1 MARSEQ
7 SRNSGARVDPDLL
20 FELVDALVAVATPDG
35 RVIRTGNRWCPP
47 DASPPARLQDFFTAA
62 DQATLDGAL
71 AAARDTGRAHFD
83 ATLATTGHR
92 LALRL
97 GLGDGLLLMTG
108 EPQAPGPLA
117 AESVARFADAGLTLL
132 DAAGYYRYVNDAY
145 CTMYGY
151 RAEELLG
158 RHFTMVFPAEE
169 RPDAMTHHRA
179 ILEREHEGEPREMWV
194 ERRDGSPMLI
204 DTCSRRLDLPDGEVL
219 RLATVVDITGL
230 RAAERRLAD
239 TENQLSD
246 ITDSLPGAIY
256 QVVRMPDG
264 RFATTWMSEGLGVLT
279 GLPQDAELANFDT
292 LLGMVPPRDARL
304 AIERLNES
312 ARAMSRYEQ
321 EFPLDGPIGRRWL
334 QTRSQ
339 PYPRADGAVVWNG
352 LLIDITA
359 KREAE
364 DRLADAEQRL
374 RAITGSLPG
383 AIYQFRHAAD
393 GTWAFTYISEGLRRI
408 CGLPDDYPIED
419 FDTFLSLVPEPERHD
434 LVHAIR
440 VSEQT
445 LAPLRREFRL
455 VTPAGTVQ
463 VEARSVP
470 QPLNNGEIVCNGL
483 LVDVTDREAA
493 RAEADRVN
501 AILESTPDCV
511 AITDTQGDIRWLNA
525 GGRELLE
532 LAEDAT
538 VTGRS
543 FFDFLTTEDREYIL
557 DHASHEAAHHGTWS
571 GEATVVTARGNHRR
585 VSQTILCHRAP
596 SGRVERFSTVIRDLS
611 ERAAVESDLRASE
624 ERFRLLYHHTPT
636 MMHSIDAEGRLIAV
650 SDYWLEELGYTRA
663 EVIGRQSI
671 DFFTPESRRRALEEI
686 RPAFWRDG
694 RCRNI
699 PFQVVRADGGIR
711 DVLLSAE
718 CEYDREGNIVQAVS
732 VMADVSDRMA
742 IERELAASEERF
754 RSLYDN
760 TPVMM
765 HSVDRAGRIVDVND
779 YWLQHLGYPREQ
791 VIGAYSRDFLS
802 RESRE
807 KVERVDFARMMADGV
822 IRDEP
827 MQVVRADSHVLDI
840 LLSATVEY
848 DEAGTMLR
856 SRTVMIDVTEKL
868 RAEANYQDIFENA
881 TEGIYRSTL
890 DGRLLR
896 ANPALARLHGYDS
909 EAELLASMENIHTQW
924 FVDTD
929 SRTRLMEALERD
941 GRITDFEAEIVRH
954 ATGERIWTSEN
965 ARLVRGADGRA
976 RYYEGTVRD
985 ITAQYRAARIADGR
999 GRILEMIARDRA
1011 LGDILRELVGLI
1023 EQQYEGLTTA
1033 IFRVQ
1038 NGHLQTAAAPGL
1050 PALCAEA
1057 IDGQSPETVGS
1068 AIAATLATDQPA
1080 TDAVS
1085 AGETDT
1091 RFRRVSRDAGYRAI
1105 SAVPVRD
1112 QQGAILA
1119 VLAAF
1124 TTSGYTNQQVDTSLL
1139 NEIAQIASIA
1149 IEQDRLAQELVRQ
1162 AQYDALTDLPN
1173 RALLSDRLERAI
1185 LDARRGDRELA
1196 VLLLDLDEFKLV
1208 NDTLGHSAGDEL
1220 LKQVAAR
1227 LRNCVRDRDTVARLG
1242 GDEFVIAVP
1251 LREELDATEVAERVL
1266 ASLQPSVQVAGR
1278 DVTARPSIG
1287 ISMFP
1292 QDGQSTEAL
1301 MEAADTAM
1309 YAAKHAGK
1317 NRYRYFAETMN
1328 AQVSE
1333 RLRLETELRTALA
1346 ENQLELYYQPQI
1358 DLPGRHLVGAE
1369 ALLRW
1374 NHPERGA
1381 LAPGQFLPVAE
1392 RGPLIGQIDRYVL
1405 RAAAHALAEWQSAGE
1420 DIILAANISARELHA
1435 ADFGAEVAQVL
1446 ADTRVDPNGLELEIT
1461 ESMLMVDFQ
1470 HASRQ
1475 LIDLKARAPGLR
1487 IAIDDFGSGYSSLNY
1502 LRHLPIDT
1510 LKIDRAFVA
1519 DIDAPESADTA
1530 RAIVR
1535 TIVELGRSL
1544 GLSVIAEGVE
1554 TAAQADLMQELG
1566 CETAQGYWFDPPLQ
1580 RPDFERRLQRPER
1593 PASSAT
1599 P

>member
-312 ARAMSRYEQ
+312 ARA
-321 EFPLDGPIGRRWL
+321 
-334 QTRSQ
+334 
-339 PYPRADGAVVWNG
+339 N
-352 LLIDITA
+352 
-359 KREAE
+359 
-364 DRLADAEQRL
+364 
-374 RAITGSLPG
+374 
-383 AIYQFRHAAD
+383 
-393 GTWAFTYISEGLRRI
+393 
-408 CGLPDDYPIED
+408 
-419 FDTFLSLVPEPERHD
+419 
-434 LVHAIR
+434 
-440 VSEQT
+440 
-445 LAPLRREFRL
+445 
-455 VTPAGTVQ
+455 
-463 VEARSVP
+463 
-470 QPLNNGEIVCNGL
+470 
-483 LVDVTDREAA
+483 
-493 RAEADRVN
+493 
-501 AILESTPDCV
+501 CV

-732 VMADVSDRMA
+732 LMADVSDRMA

-807 KVERVDFARMMADGV
+807 KVERVDSARMMADGV

-1301 MEAADTAM
+1301 MQAADTAM

>member
-1 MARSEQ
+1 MVRSAQ
-7 SRNSGARVDPDLL
+7 NPSSGTNVDPELL
-20 FELVDALVAVATPDG
+20 FELVDTLVAVATPEG
-35 RVIRTGNRWCPP
+35 RLIRAGDRWHPP
-47 DASPPARLQDFFTAA
+47 GSDAVSRLHDLFIAG
-62 DQATLDGAL
+62 DQGKIDSAL
-71 AAARDTGRAHFD
+71 AAVCDTGRAHAE
-83 ATLATTGHR
+83 ATLASSGHR
-92 LALRL
+92 LDLRL
-97 GLGDGLLLMTG
+97 GLGDGLVLMTA
-108 EPQAPGPLA
+108 EPGTPHPLA
-117 AESVARFADAGLTLL
+117 AESVARLAGAGLILL
-132 DAAGYYRYVNDAY
+132 DEAGYYRYVNDAY
-145 CTMYGY
+145 CAIYGY

-158 RHFTMVFPAEE
+158 RHFTMVFPVDEQDTAL
-169 RPDAMTHHRA
+169 AHHHAVLQR
-179 ILEREHEGEPREMWV
+179 EREGEARELWV

-204 DTCSRRLDLPDGEVL
+204 DTCSRRLDLPDGDVL
-219 RLATVVDITGL
+219 RLATVIDITGL

-239 TENQLSD
+239 TESRLSD

-256 QVVRMPDG
+256 QAVRMPDG
-264 RFATTWMSEGLGVLT
+264 RFATTYMSEGLGALT

-292 LLGMVPPRDARL
+292 ILGLIPPRHARL
-304 AIERLNES
+304 AIERLHAS
-312 ARAMSRYEQ
+312 ADNMSRYEQ
-321 EFPLDGPIGRRWL
+321 EFPLDGPIGRRWI
-334 QTRSQ
+334 QARSQ
-339 PYPRADGAVVWNG
+339 PHPRGDGAVVWNG
-352 LLIDITA
+352 LMIDITA
-359 KREAE
+359 RREAE
-364 DRLADAEQRL
+364 DRLAEAERRL

-393 GTWAFTYISEGLRRI
+393 GTWAFTYLSDGLQRI

-419 FDTFLSLVPEPERHD
+419 FESFLSLVPEPERHD
-434 LVHAIR
+434 LIQAIR

-455 VTPAGTVQ
+455 LTPNGTVQ

-470 QPLNNGEIVCNGL
+470 QPLDNGEIVCNGL
-483 LVDVTDREAA
+483 LVDVTDRHAA
-493 RAEADRVN
+493 RAEADRLN

-511 AITDTQGDIRWLNA
+511 AITDTQGDIHWLNA

-543 FFDFLTTEDREYIL
+543 FFDFVTAEDRQYIL
-557 DHASHEAAHHGTWS
+557 DHASVEAAHHGTWS
-571 GEATVVTARGNHRR
+571 GETTIVTASGRHRR
-585 VSQTILCHRAP
+585 VSQTILCHREP

-636 MMHSIDAEGRLIAV
+636 LMHSIDAQGRLIAV
-650 SDYWLEELGYTRA
+650 SDYWLEELGYTRE
-663 EVIGRQSI
+663 EVIGRQSV

-699 PFQVVRADGGIR
+699 PFQVVRSDGGIR

-718 CEYDREGNIVQAVS
+718 CEYDRAGNIVQAVS

-742 IERELAASEERF
+742 IERELAASEARF

-765 HSVDRAGRIVDVND
+765 HSIDREGRIVDVND
-779 YWLQHLGYPREQ
+779 YWLQHLGYPREA

-802 RESRE
+802 AASRE
-807 KVERVDFARMMADGV
+807 KVERTDFRRLMTEGV
-822 IRDEP
+822 MRDEP
-827 MQVVRADSHVLDI
+827 MQILRADGQLLDI

-856 SRTVMIDVTEKL
+856 SRTVMIDVTEQL
-868 RAEANYQDIFENA
+868 RAEADYQDIFENA
-881 TEGIYRSTL
+881 TEGIYRSRP

-896 ANPALARLHGYDS
+896 ANPALARLHGYRT
-909 EAELLASMENIHTQW
+909 EAELLAGMENIHSQW
-924 FVDTD
+924 FVDPG
-929 SRTRLMEALERD
+929 SRDRLMRALERD
-941 GRITDFEAEIVRH
+941 DHVTDFEAEIVRH

-965 ARLVRGADGRA
+965 ARAVRGTDGRI

-985 ITAQYRAARIADGR
+985 ITAQYRAARVAEGR
-999 GRILEMIARDRA
+999 SRILEMIARDRP
-1011 LGDILRELVGLI
+1011 LDDILRELVILI
-1023 EQQYEGLTTA
+1023 EQQHEGLTAA
-1033 IFRVQ
+1033 IFRLRE
-1038 NGHLQTAAAPGL
+1038 GHLQTAAAPGL
-1050 PALCAEA
+1050 PPGCSAG
-1057 IDGQSPETVGS
+1057 IDGQSPEDVGS
-1068 AIAATLATDQPA
+1068 AIATTLMTDQPA
-1080 TDAVS
+1080 SDAVT
-1085 AGETDT
+1085 ADTDENP
-1091 RFRRVSRDAGYRAI
+1091 FRRAAREAGYREI

-1112 QQGAILA
+1112 QSGSILA

-1124 TTSGYTNQQVDTSLL
+1124 TTTRRDARRDDTPLL
-1139 NEIAQIASIA
+1139 NEMAQIASIA
-1149 IEQDRLAQELVRQ
+1149 IEQDRLAEELMHQ

-1173 RALLSDRLERAI
+1173 RTLLNDRLERGI
-1185 LDARRGDRELA
+1185 LDARRGGRELA

-1208 NDTLGHSAGDEL
+1208 NDTLGHSAGDDL

-1227 LRNCVRDRDTVARLG
+1227 LRNCVRDCDTVARLG
-1242 GDEFVIAVP
+1242 GDEFVIGVP
-1251 LREELDATEVAERVL
+1251 LREELDATQVAERVL
-1266 ASLQPSVQVAGR
+1266 ASLQPSVHVAGR

-1287 ISMFP
+1287 ISVFP
-1292 QDGQSTEAL
+1292 QDGESTEAL
-1301 MEAADTAM
+1301 MQAADTAM

-1333 RLRLETELRTALA
+1333 RLRLEAELRTALA
-1346 ENQLELYYQPQI
+1346 EDQLELYFQPQI
-1358 DLPGRHLVGAE
+1358 ELSGRKLVGTE

-1405 RAAAHALAEWQSAGE
+1405 RAAAHALAEWQRAGE

-1446 ADTRVDPNGLELEIT
+1446 ADTGVDPNGLELEIT

-1475 LIDLKARAPGLR
+1475 LSDLKQRAPGLR

-1510 LKIDRAFVA
+1510 LKVDRAFVG
-1519 DIDAPESADTA
+1519 DIDAPESANTA

-1544 GLSVIAEGVE
+1544 DLTVIAEGVE
-1554 TAAQADLMQELG
+1554 TAEQADLMQELG
-1566 CETAQGYWFDPPLQ
+1566 CEAAQGYWFDAPL
-1580 RPDFERRLQRPER
+1580 RRDEFERRLRPDR
-1593 PASSAT
+1593 D
-1599 P
+1599 

>member
-1 MARSEQ
+1 MARSAQ
-7 SRNSGARVDPDLL
+7 SGYSDAGVHPDLL
-20 FELVDALVAVATPDG
+20 FELVDALIAVATPDG
-35 RVIRTGNRWCPP
+35 YIIRTGNRWCPP
-47 DASPPARLQDFFTAA
+47 DSPPLVQLHDFFTAT
-62 DQATLDGAL
+62 DHATLDTVL
-71 AAARDTGRAHFD
+71 ATVRDTGSARFD
-83 ATLATTGHR
+83 ARLATTGHL
-92 LALRL
+92 LALRI
-97 GLGDGLLLMTG
+97 GLDDGLLVMTG
-108 EPQAPGPLA
+108 DPHSPGALA
-117 AESVARFADAGLTLL
+117 AESMARFAGVGLTLL
-132 DAAGYYRYVNDAY
+132 DEAGCYRFVNDAY
-145 CTMYGY
+145 CAIYGY

-158 RHFTMVFPAEE
+158 RHFTMVFPTNE
-169 RPDAMTHHRA
+169 RTTA
-179 ILEREHEGEPREMWV
+179 IENHEAVLRREREDECESRELWV
-194 ERRDGSPMLI
+194 ERRDGTPMLV
-204 DTCSRRLDLPDGEVL
+204 DTCSRRLELPDGKVL
-219 RLATVVDITGL
+219 RLATV
-230 RAAERRLAD
+230 
-239 TENQLSD
+239 
-246 ITDSLPGAIY
+246 
-256 QVVRMPDG
+256 
-264 RFATTWMSEGLGVLT
+264 
-279 GLPQDAELANFDT
+279 
-292 LLGMVPPRDARL
+292 
-304 AIERLNES
+304 
-312 ARAMSRYEQ
+312 
-321 EFPLDGPIGRRWL
+321 
-334 QTRSQ
+334 
-339 PYPRADGAVVWNG
+339 
-352 LLIDITA
+352 IDITA
-359 KREAE
+359 RREAE
-364 DRLADAEQRL
+364 ARLAEAEQQL

-393 GTWAFTYISEGLRRI
+393 GTWAFTYMSEGLRRI
-408 CGLPDDYPIED
+408 CGLPDDYPIDD
-419 FDTFLSLVPEPERHD
+419 FETFLALVPEPERPD
-434 LVHAIR
+434 LIRAIR

-445 LAPLRREFRL
+445 LTPLRREFQL
-455 VTPAGTVQ
+455 VAPAGTVQ

-470 QPLNNGEIVCNGL
+470 LPLGNGEIVCNGL
-483 LVDVTDREAA
+483 LVDVTDRETA
-493 RAEADRVN
+493 RAEAGRLN

-525 GGRELLE
+525 GGRELLD

-538 VTGRS
+538 VIGRS
-543 FFDFLTTEDREYIL
+543 YFDFMTPEDREYII
-557 DHASHEAAHHGTWS
+557 DHASLEAAHHGTWS
-571 GEATVVTARGNHRR
+571 GETTVVTAAGRQRR

-611 ERAAVESDLRASE
+611 ERAAIESELRASE

-663 EVIGRQSI
+663 EVVGRQSV
-671 DFFTPESRRRALEEI
+671 DLFTPESRRRALEEI
-686 RPAFWRDG
+686 RPAFWHEG

-699 PFQVVRADGGIR
+699 PFQVVRADGR
-711 DVLLSAE
+711 FLDVLLSAE
-718 CEYDREGNIVQAVS
+718 CEYDDEGNIVQAVS

-742 IERELAASEERF
+742 IERELAASEARF

-765 HSVDRAGRIVDVND
+765 HSIDREGRIVDVND
-779 YWLQHLGYPREQ
+779 FWLQHLGYPRER
-791 VIGAYSRDFLS
+791 VIGAYSRDFLTPDS
-802 RESRE
+802 RAE
-807 KVERVDFARMMADGV
+807 VERVYFPRLMADGAM
-822 IRDEP
+822 RDEP
-827 MQVVRADSHVLDI
+827 MQIVRADGQVLNI

-848 DEAGTMLR
+848 DEDGTMLH

-868 RAEANYQDIFENA
+868 RAEAEYQDIFENA
-881 TEGIYRSTL
+881 TEGIYRSSP

-924 FVDTD
+924 FVDPD

-965 ARLVRGADGRA
+965 ARVVRGADGRV

-985 ITAQYRAARIADGR
+985 ITAQYRAARIVDGR

-1011 LGDILRELVGLI
+1011 LGDILHELVGLI
-1023 EQQYEGLTTA
+1023 EQQYAGLTAA
-1033 IFRVQ
+1033 IFRLQ
-1038 NGHLQTAAAPGL
+1038 NGRLQTAAAPGL
-1050 PALCAEA
+1050 PASCAGL
-1057 IDGQSPETVGS
+1057 IDDQAPATVGS
-1068 AIAATLATDQPA
+1068 AIAATLASDQPA
-1080 TDAVS
+1080 TDAV
-1085 AGETDT
+1085 AQDDADT
-1091 RFRRVSRDAGYRAI
+1091 RFRRASRDAGYRAV

-1124 TTSGYTNQQVDTSLL
+1124 MVSSHHDAQGDTPLL
-1139 NEIAQIASIA
+1139 NEMAQIASIA
-1149 IEQDRLAQELVRQ
+1149 IEQDRLAQELVHQ

-1173 RALLSDRLERAI
+1173 RTLLSDRLERGI
-1185 LDARRGDRELA
+1185 LDARRGDEELA
-1196 VLLLDLDEFKLV
+1196 VLLLDLDEFKLI

-1227 LRNCVRDRDTVARLG
+1227 LRNCVRERDTVARLG

-1251 LREELDATEVAERVL
+1251 LRAELDATEVAERVV
-1266 ASLQPSVQVAGR
+1266 ASLQPGFQVAGH

-1287 ISMFP
+1287 ISVFP

-1301 MEAADTAM
+1301 MQTADTAM

-1346 ENQLELYYQPQI
+1346 EDQLELYYQPQI

-1374 NHPERGA
+1374 NHPERGL

-1392 RGPLIGQIDRYVL
+1392 RGPLIGQIDRCVL
-1405 RAAAHALAEWQSAGE
+1405 RAAAGALAAWQNAGH
-1420 DIILAANISARELHA
+1420 DLILAANISARELHA
-1435 ADFGAEVAQVL
+1435 ADFATEVAQVL
-1446 ADTRVDPNGLELEIT
+1446 ADTGVDPNGLELEIT
-1461 ESMLMVDFQ
+1461 ESMLMVDLQ
-1470 HASRQ
+1470 HATRQ
-1475 LIDLKARAPGLR
+1475 ITDLKARAPGLR

-1510 LKIDRAFVA
+1510 LKVDRAFVA
-1519 DIDAPESADTA
+1519 DIDTPESADTA

-1566 CETAQGYWFDPPLQ
+1566 CETAQGYWFDQPLQ
-1580 RPDFERRLQRPER
+1580 RPDFERRLQRPDR
-1593 PASSAT
+1593 SGSSAA

>member
-1 MARSEQ
+1 MARSAP

-35 RVIRTGNRWCPP
+35 RVIRTGSRWRVP
-47 DASPPARLQDFFTAA
+47 DAAPMSRLHDFFSSADHAA
-62 DQATLDGAL
+62 LDSAL
-71 AAARDTGRAHFD
+71 ATACDTGRAYFD
-83 ATLATTGHR
+83 ATLAETGHR

-117 AESVARFADAGLTLL
+117 TESMARLAGAGLTLL
-132 DAAGYYRYVNDAY
+132 DETGYYRYVNDAY
-145 CTMYGY
+145 CAIYGY
-151 RAEELLG
+151 RADELLD
-158 RHFTMVFPAEE
+158 RHFTTAFPADE
-169 RPDAMTHHRA
+169 RAAAMEHHQA
-179 ILEREHEGEPREMWV
+179 VLQHGLEGEPRELWV

-204 DTCSRRLDLPDGEVL
+204 DTCSRRIDLPDGEVL
-219 RLATVVDITGL
+219 RLATVIDITGL

-239 TENQLSD
+239 TESRLSD

-256 QVVRMPDG
+256 QIVRMPDG
-264 RFATTWMSEGLGVLT
+264 RFGTTYMSDGLGALT
-279 GLPQDAELANFDT
+279 GFPQDAELTDFDT
-292 LLGMVPPRDARL
+292 LMGLMPPREARQ
-304 AIERLNES
+304 ANERLNES
-312 ARAMSRYEQ
+312 ARDMSRYEQ
-321 EFPLDGPIGRRWL
+321 EFPLDGPIGRRWI
-334 QTRSQ
+334 QARSQ
-339 PYPRADGAVVWNG
+339 PHRRADGAVVWNG
-352 LLIDITA
+352 LMIDITA
-359 KREAE
+359 RREAE
-364 DRLADAEQRL
+364 DRLAEAERQL
-374 RAITGSLPG
+374 RAITASLPG
-383 AIYQFRHAAD
+383 AIYQFRHATD
-393 GTWAFTYISEGLRRI
+393 GTRAFTYMSDGLRRI
-408 CGLPDDYPIED
+408 CGLPDDYPIDD
-419 FDTFLSLVPEPERHD
+419 FETFLSLVPEPERHD
-434 LVHAIR
+434 LIHAVQ

-455 VTPAGTVQ
+455 VTPNGTVQ
-463 VEARSVP
+463 GEARSVP
-470 QPLNNGEIVCNGL
+470 QPLENGEVVCNGL
-483 LVDVTDREAA
+483 LVDVTDRQAA
-493 RAEADRVN
+493 RAEADRLS

-525 GGRELLE
+525 GGRALLE

-543 FFDFLTTEDREYIL
+543 FFDFVTAVDRQYIL
-557 DHASHEAAHHGTWS
+557 DHASLEAAHHGTWS
-571 GEATVVTARGNHRR
+571 GEATVVTAQGRHRR
-585 VSQTILCHRAP
+585 VSQTILCHREP
-596 SGRVERFSTVIRDLS
+596 SGRIERFSTVIRDLS

-663 EVIGRQSI
+663 EVIGLNSI
-671 DFFTPESRRRALEEI
+671 DFFTPESRRRALEEV

-694 RCRNI
+694 RCHNI
-699 PFQVVRADGGIR
+699 PFQIVRADGEIR
-711 DVLLSAE
+711 DVLLSAV

-732 VMADVSDRMA
+732 VMADVSDRME
-742 IERELAASEERF
+742 IERELAASEARF

-765 HSVDRAGRIVDVND
+765 HSIDREGRIVDVND
-779 YWLQHLGYPREQ
+779 FWLHHLGYPRKE

-802 RESRE
+802 PASRE
-807 KVERVDFARMMADGV
+807 KVERFEFRRLMTDGV
-822 IRDEP
+822 MREEP
-827 MQVVRADSHVLDI
+827 MQIVRADGQVLDI

-856 SRTVMIDVTEKL
+856 SRTVMIDVTEQR
-868 RAEANYQDIFENA
+868 RAEADYQDIFENA
-881 TEGIYRSTL
+881 TEGIYRSL
-890 DGRLLR
+890 PDGRLLR
-896 ANPALARLHGYDS
+896 ANPALARLHGYET
-909 EAELLASMENIHTQW
+909 EAELLAGMVNIHAEW
-924 FVDTD
+924 FVDPG
-929 SRTRLMEALERD
+929 SRTRLLEALERHD
-941 GRITDFEAEIVRH
+941 RVTDFEAEIIRH

-965 ARLVRGADGRA
+965 ARVVRGADGQV
-976 RYYEGTVRD
+976 RYFEGTVRD
-985 ITAQYRAARIADGR
+985 ITAQYRAARIAEGR
-999 GRILEMIARDRA
+999 GRILEMIARDRP
-1011 LGDILRELVGLI
+1011 LDDILRELVGLI
-1023 EQQYEGLTTA
+1023 EQQHEGLTAA

-1038 NGHLQTAAAPGL
+1038 GGQLLTAAAPWL
-1050 PALCAEA
+1050 PAPCVGAIEGRTPEA
-1057 IDGQSPETVGS
+1057 VGS
-1068 AIAATLATDQPA
+1068 AIATALVTDRPA
-1080 TDAVS
+1080 TDEVTGGDDS
-1085 AGETDT
+1085 
-1091 RFRRVSRDAGYRAI
+1091 RFHRTAWDAGYRAI

-1112 QQGAILA
+1112 QQGSVLA

-1124 TTSGYTNQQVDTSLL
+1124 TTSVHNDRRGDTPLL
-1139 NEIAQIASIA
+1139 NEMAQIASIA
-1149 IEQDRLAQELVRQ
+1149 IEQDRLAQELVHQ

-1173 RALLSDRLERAI
+1173 RTLLSDRLERGI
-1185 LDARRGDRELA
+1185 VDARRSDQELA

-1242 GDEFVIAVP
+1242 GDEFVISVP
-1251 LREELDATEVAERVL
+1251 LREELDATDVAERVL
-1266 ASLQPSVQVAGR
+1266 ASLQASVQVAGR

-1287 ISMFP
+1287 ISVFP
-1292 QDGQSTEAL
+1292 QDGESTEAL
-1301 MEAADTAM
+1301 MQAADTAM

-1333 RLRLETELRTALA
+1333 RLRLEAELRTALA
-1346 ENQLELYYQPQI
+1346 EDQLELYYQPQI
-1358 DLPGRHLVGAE
+1358 ALSGRNLVGAE

-1374 NHPERGA
+1374 NHPERGP

-1405 RAAAHALAEWQSAGE
+1405 RAAAHVLAEWQAAGE

-1446 ADTRVDPNGLELEIT
+1446 ADTGVDPNGLELEIT

-1510 LKIDRAFVA
+1510 LKVDRAFVA

-1544 GLSVIAEGVE
+1544 GLTVIAEGVE
-1554 TAAQADLMQELG
+1554 TTTQADLMQELG
-1566 CETAQGYWFDPPLQ
+1566 CHTAQGYWFDAPLQ
-1580 RPDFERRLQRPER
+1580 RVDFDRRLRRSGRAPG
-1593 PASSAT
+1593 SAT

>member
-1 MARSEQ
+1 R
-7 SRNSGARVDPDLL
+7 
-20 FELVDALVAVATPDG
+20 
-35 RVIRTGNRWCPP
+35 
-47 DASPPARLQDFFTAA
+47 
-62 DQATLDGAL
+62 
-71 AAARDTGRAHFD
+71 
-83 ATLATTGHR
+83 
-92 LALRL
+92 
-97 GLGDGLLLMTG
+97 
-108 EPQAPGPLA
+108 
-117 AESVARFADAGLTLL
+117 
-132 DAAGYYRYVNDAY
+132 
-145 CTMYGY
+145 
-151 RAEELLG
+151 
-158 RHFTMVFPAEE
+158 
-169 RPDAMTHHRA
+169 
-179 ILEREHEGEPREMWV
+179 
-194 ERRDGSPMLI
+194 LI

-219 RLATVVDITGL
+219 RLATVIDITDL
-230 RAAERRLAD
+230 RAAERRLVD
-239 TENQLSD
+239 TENRLSD
-246 ITDSLPGAIY
+246 ITDSMPGAVY
-256 QVVRMPDG
+256 QVVRLPHG
-264 RFATTWMSEGLGVLT
+264 RFATTWMSEGLGLLT
-279 GLPQDAELANFDT
+279 GLPPDAELADFDM
-292 LLGMVPPRDARL
+292 LLGMLPAREARVTMNL
-304 AIERLNES
+304 LNES
-312 ARAMSRYEQ
+312 ARTLSPYEQ
-321 EFPLDGPIGRRWL
+321 EFPIDGPIGRRWL
-334 QTRSQ
+334 QARAQ
-339 PYPRADGAVVWNG
+339 PHPREDGAVVWNG
-352 LLIDITA
+352 LVIDITA
-359 KREAE
+359 RREAE
-364 DRLADAEQRL
+364 DRLAEAEQRL

-393 GTWAFTYISEGLRRI
+393 GTWAFTYMSEGLRRI
-408 CGLPDDYPIED
+408 CGLPDDYPIRD

-434 LVHAIR
+434 LIRAIR

-455 VTPAGTVQ
+455 VTPAGTIQ

-483 LVDVTDREAA
+483 LVDVTDRETA
-493 RAEADRVN
+493 RAEADRLN

-543 FFDFLTTEDREYIL
+543 FFDFVTAEDREYIL
-557 DHASHEAAHHGTWS
+557 EHAGLEAAHHGTWS
-571 GEATVVTARGNHRR
+571 GEATVVTAQGHQRR
-585 VSQTILCHRAP
+585 VSQTILCHRDT
-596 SGRVERFSTVIRDLS
+596 SGRIERFSTVIRDLS
-611 ERAAVESDLRASE
+611 ERTAVEADLRASE

-650 SDYWLEELGYTRA
+650 SDYWLEQLGYTRA
-663 EVIGRQSI
+663 EVIGRQSV

-686 RPAFWRDG
+686 RPAFWHDG

-699 PFQVVRADGGIR
+699 PFRVVRADGGIL

-718 CEYDREGNIVQAVS
+718 CEYDQEGNIDQAVS

-742 IERELAASEERF
+742 IERELAASEARF

-765 HSVDRAGRIVDVND
+765 HSIDHEGRIVDVND

-802 RESRE
+802 PESRD
-807 KVERVDFARMMADGV
+807 KVERVDFARLMAEGV
-822 IRDEP
+822 MRDEP
-827 MQVVRADSHVLDI
+827 MQIIRADGQVLDI

-856 SRTVMIDVTEKL
+856 SRTVMIDITEKL
-868 RAEANYQDIFENA
+868 RAEADYQDIFENA
-881 TEGIYRSTL
+881 TEGIYRSTF

-909 EAELLASMENIHTQW
+909 EAELLANVDNIHTQW

-929 SRTRLMEALERD
+929 SRSRLMEALERH
-941 GRITDFEAEIVRH
+941 GRVTDFEAEVIRR

-965 ARLVRGADGRA
+965 ARVVRSSDGGI
-976 RYYEGTVRD
+976 RYFEGTVRD

-999 GRILEMIARDRA
+999 GRILEMIARDRPI
-1011 LGDILRELVGLI
+1011 GDILRELVSLI
-1023 EQQYEGLTTA
+1023 EQQYDGLTAA
-1033 IFRVQ
+1033 IFR
-1038 NGHLQTAAAPGL
+1038 LQHGRLHTAAAPEL
-1050 PALCAEA
+1050 PAGCAGA
-1057 IDGQSPETVGS
+1057 IDGRQPEAIGS

-1080 TDAVS
+1080 TDTLSEGDA
-1085 AGETDT
+1085 DT
-1091 RFRRVSRDAGYRAI
+1091 RFRSASRTAGYRAI

-1112 QQGAILA
+1112 QMGSILA

-1124 TTSGYTNQQVDTSLL
+1124 TTANHDDTRGDTPLL
-1139 NEIAQIASIA
+1139 NEMAQIASIA
-1149 IEQDRLAQELVRQ
+1149 IEQDRLAQALVRQ

-1173 RALLSDRLERAI
+1173 RALLSDRLGQAI
-1185 LDARRGDRELA
+1185 LDAGRGDREVA

-1227 LRNCVRDRDTVARLG
+1227 LRNCVRDHDTVARLG

-1251 LREELDATEVAERVL
+1251 LWQELDATEVAERVL

-1287 ISMFP
+1287 ISVFP

-1301 MEAADTAM
+1301 IQAADTAM

-1328 AQVSE
+1328 TQVSE

-1346 ENQLELYYQPQI
+1346 DDQLELYYQPQV
-1358 DLPGRHLVGAE
+1358 DLAGRQLVGAE

-1374 NHPERGA
+1374 NHPERGP
-1381 LAPGQFLPVAE
+1381 LTPGQFLPVAE
-1392 RGPLIGQIDRYVL
+1392 RGPLIGQIDHYVL
-1405 RAAAHALAEWQSAGE
+1405 RAAAHALAAWQAAGN
-1420 DIILAANISARELHA
+1420 DIVLAANISARELHA

-1446 ADTRVDPNGLELEIT
+1446 ADTGVDPNGLELEIT

-1475 LIDLKARAPGLR
+1475 LTDLKSRAPGLR

-1510 LKIDRAFVA
+1510 LKVDRAFVA
-1519 DIDAPESADTA
+1519 DIDAPESAGTA
-1530 RAIVR
+1530 RAIVH

-1544 GLSVIAEGVE
+1544 GLTVIAEGVE
-1554 TAAQADLMQELG
+1554 TAAQADLMQQLG

-1580 RPDFERRLQRPER
+1580 RPDFEDRLHRPGR

-1599 P
+1599 Q